1 MNIVSKNYRLE
12 IDVLRAIAVIAVIVN
27 HFSNDIMPSG
37 YLGVDIFFVIS
48 GYVITSSISQRK
60 SKNFLEFIS
69 NFYSKRI
76 KRLIPALTLYVL
88 VFSVETLSFSFDFSF
103 LVFSL

>member
-1 MNIVSKNYRLE
+1 MNNLINNYRIE
-12 IDVLRAIAVIAVIVN
+12 IDGLRAIAVVAVIVN

-48 GYVITSSISQRK
+48 GYVITSSISLRK

-69 NFYSKRI
+69 NFY
-76 KRLIPALTLYVL
+76 
-88 VFSVETLSFSFDFSF
+88 
-103 LVFSL
+103 